1 VINLSI
7 SISKLNQ
14 RAQNS
19 RVALFIDANSAR
31 DFQTILKAY
40 EYAQNYGRIVY
51 ASLYAEEKDLTLIGT
66 MSSELSKKGIDIK
79 VAIGPNEISIAL
91 DAMEFAYEKKADC
104 IVICTRRE
112 SLVPVFKEIKKLD
125 IKTILLAPMSIPAGL
140 SDIADE
146 THIL

>member
-1 VINLSI
+1 MRILSADLE
-7 SISKLNQ
+7 SNQ
-14 RAQNS
+14 KTEDNK
-19 RVALFIDANSAR
+19 VALFIDANSAR

-40 EYAQNYGRIVY
+40 ESAQSYGRVVY

-66 MSSELSKKGIDIK
+66 MSNELSKKGIDIK

-91 DAMEFAYEKKADC
+91 DAMEFAYERKADC

-125 IKTILLAPMSIPAGL
+125 VKTVLLSPMSIPTGL